1 MSDFVLEWRN
11 QKKKILLN
19 LNQILFSTESNLLST
34 VNCGYKIA
42 DC

>member
-11 QKKKILLN
+11 QNIKMLLN
-19 LNQILFSTESNLLST
+19 LNQILFSTEPNLVFT
-34 VNCGYKIA
+34 VNSGYKTA

>member
-11 QKKKILLN
+11 QHIKMLMN
-19 LNQILFSTESNLLST
+19 LNQILFSTEPNLVST
-34 VNCGYKIA
+34 VNFGYKTA